1 MSAPELYHDFRIGR
15 WKIGDPE
22 ETMIRIPDEVLQCH
36 FATSSTFQAV
46 RLAELPGTERSAN
59 SNEVSVSVIMGVSE
73 SFLDAG

>member
-36 FATSSTFQAV
+36 FATSSTFQQF
-46 RLAELPGTERSAN
+46 GWQ
-59 SNEVSVSVIMGVSE
+59 
-73 SFLDAG
+73 SFLGLNAPPTQTKFPYL